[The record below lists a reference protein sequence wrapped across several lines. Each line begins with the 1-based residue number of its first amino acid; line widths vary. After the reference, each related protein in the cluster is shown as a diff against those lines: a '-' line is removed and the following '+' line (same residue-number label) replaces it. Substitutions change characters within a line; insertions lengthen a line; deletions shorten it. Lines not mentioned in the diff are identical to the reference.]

1 MTPLDTPTLVVLV
14 GAAGSGK
21 STWAAEQFRRSEIVS
36 SDQLRSMVGSGE
48 HDLEATSDA
57 FATLET
63 DRRRASASR
72 AHDGDRHIGDG
83 RSSAPRLAGRSLAAP
98 ACVRSRCTSTP
109 RPMSAGGVTGQRGRP
124 VPAAALTAQ
133 LRRVGTAV
141 DEIAAEN
148 WDDVI
153 RVESSSAPTRPAAA
167 PAAEPEPAPRELQ
180 FVLQVSRFPWDDA
193 DPAGWLTSVA
203 LTAAQAGFDGIALMD
218 HLIQIPQVG
227 RAWEPIPE
235 PWVTLGLLAGLPTKL
250 RLGTLVSPLSLHS
263 AGRLAKT
270 AATLDALSG
279 GRAFCGVGAG
289 WWEREHLAFGIA
301 FPPMKQRIAD
311 LEQALPV
318 MRALWAPGTKP
329 AAGLPETTSYPRP
342 VGALPVIVGGRSARV
357 LEIASRLGD
366 ACNVP
371 SDPESVTRAKRAMGD
386 KSVTVLDVP
395 VVGRDREHAAQL
407 VERLRGRVSAAA
419 YARLHSAGTA
429 ANHADRY
436 RALAASGVDTVFV
449 ALPDLSGA
457 GRGRAIRC
465 GDRRVALTRRS
476 LPGGIGVTRDL
487 D

>member
-1 MTPLDTPTLVVLV
+1 MIPLDAPTLVVLV

-57 FATLET
+57 FATLEMIVAARVRRGLTTVIDTLGT
-63 DRRRASASR
+63 DAPRRRAWLGLARGAGMR
-72 AHDGDRHIGDG
+72 AVAVHFDT
-83 RSSAPRLAGRSLAAP
+83 AADE
-98 ACVRSRCTSTP
+98 CRR
-109 RPMSAGGVTGQRGRP
+109 RNRQRGRP

-167 PAAEPEPAPRELQ
+167 PAAEPEPASRELQ

-329 AAGLPETTSYPRP
+329 AAGLPETTNYPRP

-395 VVGRDREHAAQL
+395 VVGHDREHAARL
-407 VERLRGRVSAAA
+407 VENLRGRVSAAA
-419 YARLHSAGTA
+419 YARLHSAGTP
-429 ANHADRY
+429 ANHVDRY

-449 ALPDLSGA
+449 ALPDLSGPDEVERFGA
-457 GRGRAIRC
+457 VIA
-465 GDRRVALTRRS
+465 ALR
-476 LPGGIGVTRDL
+476 
-487 D
+487 